1 MPTCSACHAASPPA
15 HGRCCLDHIGS
26 IHRRALLSAGPRAT
40 INPAMRKLNKV
51 LFALGIAALP
61 TCAQDLPDGPGKE
74 TVQTVCTVCH
84 GLEDIVSSK
93 RTKAEWKELVD
104 KMVSYGAQAKDEEI
118 EAIVNYLAK
127 NFGK

>member
-1 MPTCSACHAASPPA
+1 
-15 HGRCCLDHIGS
+15 
-26 IHRRALLSAGPRAT
+26 
-40 INPAMRKLNKV
+40 MRKLNTV

-104 KMVSYGAQAKDEEI
+104 KMVSFGAQAKDEEI

-127 NFGK
+127 NFGKADTASNFKPPAAPAR